1 MGLIVTREDLI
12 AARQCSAG
20 GRAFFKRHK
29 LDWSDFLKNG
39 IDAEILIKINDV
51 MANQVIEQAR
61 LRLWAEAKRSKR

>member
-1 MGLIVTREDLI
+1 MKLIVKREDLI

-20 GRAFFKRHK
+20 GRTFFKRHG

-39 IDAEILIKINDV
+39 IDAEILLKINDV

-61 LRLWAEAKRSKR
+61 RRTWAEVKRSKQ

>member
-1 MGLIVTREDLI
+1 MKLIVKREDLI
-12 AARQCSAG
+12 AARQCSSG
-20 GRAFFKRHK
+20 GRAFFKRHG

-61 LRLWAEAKRSKR
+61 RRIWAEAKRNKQ